1 MTEVMETSQL
11 WKLELQNEG
20 VSRAPIPLRL
30 FLASGGGHQPLRY
43 LDLQLLQYLP
53 LLSHGFLSVCLS
65 RPSFMDTFI
74 LDQGPTL
81 LQ

>member
-30 FLASGGGHQPLRY
+30 FLASGGGHQPLR
-43 LDLQLLQYLP
+43 
-53 LLSHGFLSVCLS
+53 
-65 RPSFMDTFI
+65 
-74 LDQGPTL
+74 
-81 LQ
+81 